1 METPHDLK
9 TKPPIRNDYHAAFN
23 DKQKVAGIRGFKE
36 EMNPP
41 RVAGIRGYSETPTKT
56 PLVAS
61 TSELLESHPP
71 LYHNPTLKL
80 LRLTKIFCVF
90 LSFRN
95 PWSLG

>member
-9 TKPPIRNDYHAAFN
+9 TKLPIRNDYHAAFN
-23 DKQKVAGIRGFKE
+23 DKQEVAGIRGFKE

-71 LYHNPTLKL
+71 LLPQSHTKAIKAYEDI
-80 LRLTKIFCVF
+80 LRLA
-90 LSFRN
+90 
-95 PWSLG
+95 

>member
-9 TKPPIRNDYHAAFN
+9 VKPHIREDYNASFN
-23 DKQKVAGIRGFKE
+23 DKQEVAGIRGFKE

-61 TSELLESHPP
+61 TSKLLESHPP
-71 LYHNPTLKL
+71 LLPQSHTKASKAYEDI
-80 LRLTKIFCVF
+80 LRLA
-90 LSFRN
+90 
-95 PWSLG
+95 